1 MENKNHRW
9 VFRIL
14 PPKNKKGS
22 HLGIVFSLIIFVSF
36 LVFLYIIAAPGL
48 VFQKDK
54 TLAMEQLKVKLPQS
68 FSADLTE
75 ITVSSPDG
83 EVGCFKITST
93 NFGTYYIVKNKAGE
107 IVPSFLQGS
116 TLEINTDLDEFY
128 KVYSSEQNLGY
139 TGSGLGTCSIII
151 GTIESSKTSKKVF
164 ETKIVEFIDIY
175 GDDYEDLKESLN
187 IAFETDFS
195 FKFTDKDDVTV
206 GPDITDKTL
215 EVFVE
220 EIPLE
225 YVDAEANLNLG
236 ILTISVW

>member
-1 MENKNHRW
+1 M
-9 VFRIL
+9 
-14 PPKNKKGS
+14 KNKKGS
-22 HLGIVFSLIIFVSF
+22 HLGIVFSLIVFVGF

-48 VFQKDK
+48 IPQKDK
-54 TLAMEQLKVKLPQS
+54 TLAMEQLKVKLPES
-68 FSADLTE
+68 FSADLVE
-75 ITVSSPDG
+75 ITASSPDG
-83 EVGCFKITST
+83 EVGCLEITST
-93 NFGTYYIVKNKAGE
+93 NFGTYYVVKNKAGE
-107 IVPSFLQGS
+107 IVPSFLQVITL
-116 TLEINTDLDEFY
+116 TLEINTDPDEFY

-139 TGSGLGTCSIII
+139 TGSGLVSCSII

-164 ETKIVEFIDIY
+164 ETKITEFITGY
-175 GDDYEDLKESLN
+175 ENDYEDLKEGLN